1 MCGAS
6 NASARLK
13 TYFGIKNL
21 WPSAHTPSRTFF
33 SFRTKIK
40 KIVRALDKVFR
51 FGDIMHRFV
60 GGTPWATFG
69 EDSAQKFQGTGE
81 RQHFV

>member
-1 MCGAS
+1 VWRVERERPVEDLFRDKKLMAIGAYPLS
-6 NASARLK
+6 
-13 TYFGIKNL
+13 
-21 WPSAHTPSRTFF
+21 HFF